1 MFEEQ
6 FFYWFH
12 HHTLISVK
20 LTESMFQTFLLVAYL
35 AIALLSMTIASYT
48 ISVSYLGRETR
59 RAKWLIEKRK
69 KKLSRELKEL
79 RKEIDVTE
87 IKQKINEYSN
97 EESMLGRKLFFLSF
111 GGAVSIPS
119 FCFLGALLFAMIG
132 LHYPVE
138 DSLYLPLGMSILL
151 MGAGLAYLLVTLKM
165 VEWAASRIPVPRF
178 EVLFESAVTKETF
191 RCKERKKLNFWIK
204 NIGELLAED
213 LTIFIFFPPNFGL
226 PRKIEAETMKIVKQ
240 VSFGDFP
247 DYNALIISHDKIH
260 VDEYI
265 LFECISVEMPKK
277 KGTYTVPVRIHERN
291 IGVSEH
297 KLTFEIL
304 S

>member
-119 FCFLGALLFAMIG
+119 LCFLGALLFAAIG
-132 LHYPVE
+132 LNYPVE
-138 DSLYLPLGMSILL
+138 DSLYLPLGMSIFL
-151 MGAGLAYLLVTLKM
+151 MSSGFAYLLLTLKV
-165 VEWAASRIPVPRF
+165 VEWAASRIPLPSF
-178 EVLFESAVTKETF
+178 EVLFESERNKETF
-191 RCKERKKLNFWIK
+191 HRKERKDINLWIRNK
-204 NIGELLAED
+204 GEVLAED
-213 LTIFIFFPPNFGL
+213 LEVFVFFPPEFEVKTT
-226 PRKIEAETMKIVKQ
+226 RKDWSVVKQ
-240 VSFGDFP
+240 SISGDYP
-247 DYNALIISHDKIH
+247 DYNAVIIPKDKIH
-260 VDEYI
+260 IDIDI
-265 LFECISVEMPKK
+265 LFGSISVVMPKK
-277 KGTYTVPVRIHERN
+277 KRTYIVPVRIHERN
-291 IGVSEH
+291 IGISEH
-297 KLTFEIL
+297 KLTFEIV

>member
-1 MFEEQ
+1 
-6 FFYWFH
+6 
-12 HHTLISVK
+12 
-20 LTESMFQTFLLVAYL
+20 MFQTFLLVAYL
-35 AIALLSMTIASYT
+35 AIALLSMTIAIYT

-138 DSLYLPLGMSILL
+138 DSLYLPLGMSIFL
-151 MGAGLAYLLVTLKM
+151 MGGGLAYLLVTLKV
-165 VEWAASRIPVPRF
+165 VEWAASRIPLPKF
-178 EVLFESAVTKETF
+178 EVLFESGLTKETF
-191 RCKERKKLNFWIK
+191 HRKEAKELGFWVK
-204 NIGELLAED
+204 NLGESMAED
-213 LTIFIFFPPNFGL
+213 LDIFVFFPPQFG
-226 PRKIEAETMKIVKQ
+226 PPETMIDGARIRKQ
-240 VSFGDFP
+240 SEIGD
-247 DYNALIISHDKIH
+247 YANYYAVIIPHEKIH
-260 VDEYI
+260 VDAYLLVKSI
-265 LFECISVEMPKK
+265 GFVMPKK
-277 KGTYTVPVRIHERN
+277 NGTYIVPIRIHERN